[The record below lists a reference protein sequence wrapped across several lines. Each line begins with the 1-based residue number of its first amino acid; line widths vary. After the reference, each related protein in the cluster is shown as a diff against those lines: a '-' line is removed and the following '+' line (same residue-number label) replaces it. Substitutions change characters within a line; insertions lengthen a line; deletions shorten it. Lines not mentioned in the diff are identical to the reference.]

1 MKVYFDNAATTQL
14 DSSVI
19 KVMTD
24 VLTNNYANPSSTHEG
39 GRQSKTIIEN
49 ARKKISSFL
58 NTSPGNIFFTSG
70 GTEADN
76 MAIKCGILDNKIKH
90 AVTSKLSHHAVLYPL
105 EDLEKKGLITLS
117 YVDFDSNGYI
127 DTKHLEKLLS
137 NNSRTFVSI
146 MHANNEIATIQPIN
160 KIGDICKNYNAIFH
174 SDTVQTIGHYD
185 FDMQDLN
192 IDFLVASAHK
202 FHGPKGIGFIYISE
216 NITINPFILGGSQE
230 RNMRAGTENIH
241 SIAGLVK
248 ALELSY
254 EFMDRDIIYIKSLK
268 NYMINQLKEKI
279 PGISFIG
286 DSNNIEKSLFKILSV
301 SFPQNAISEMLL
313 FQLDIM
319 GISCSGGSACSSGS
333 EQGSHVISSLLPDN
347 INTVVRFSFS
357 KFNTIEEVNYTI
369 KKLVEIFS

>member
-1 MKVYFDNAATTQL
+1 
-14 DSSVI
+14 
-19 KVMTD
+19 
-24 VLTNNYANPSSTHEG
+24 
-39 GRQSKTIIEN
+39 
-49 ARKKISSFL
+49 
-58 NTSPGNIFFTSG
+58 
-70 GTEADN
+70 
-76 MAIKCGILDNKIKH
+76 
-90 AVTSKLSHHAVLYPL
+90 
-105 EDLEKKGLITLS
+105 
-117 YVDFDSNGYI
+117 
-127 DTKHLEKLLS
+127 
-137 NNSRTFVSI
+137 

>member
-19 KVMTD
+19 EVMTD

-90 AVTSKLSHHAVLYPL
+90 AITSKLSHHAVLYPL
-105 EDLEKKGLITLS
+105 VDLEKKGLITLS
-117 YVDFDSNGYI
+117 YVDFDSHGYI
-127 DTKHLEKLLS
+127 DIKHLEKLLS